1 MARKQIRISRRMLF
15 TWFMLGSFILLFVP
29 KSVTNKFQF
38 AFSRTFGW
46 PLGIGRSIT
55 LIADMQSSTDVVSR
69 RKYNQLQ
76 NHLANIIEQRNHAQ
90 KEVEKLSALR
100 VNPAWER
107 IKFVLA
113 DVITDSEGP
122 QNELII
128 NRGLEDSLAINQ
140 FVLGDNSIIGTIS
153 DVSAHRAK
161 VKLFTDPTSKIPVKI
176 EQSDIVRIMQG
187 AGDNSAKIQLLKINP
202 KIKEGDIVLAD
213 KKPGLLDVPMIIGK
227 ITQCKR
233 DDKAPSLL
241 DITVEPVCDVQKLDY
256 VAVIVMN

>member
-1 MARKQIRISRRMLF
+1 MLF

-202 KIKEGDIVLAD
+202 KINEGDIVLAD

>member
-1 MARKQIRISRRMLF
+1 
-15 TWFMLGSFILLFVP
+15 MLGGFIILFVP
-29 KSVTNKFQF
+29 KNVTNKFQF

-55 LIADMQSSTDVVSR
+55 LAADMQSSADVVSR
-69 RKYNQLQ
+69 REYNQLQ
-76 NHLANIIEQRNHAQ
+76 NHLANIIEQRNRTQ

-107 IKFVLA
+107 MKFVLA
-113 DVITDSEGP
+113 NVITDSEGP

-128 NRGLEDSLAINQ
+128 NRGAEDGIANNQ

-153 DVSAHRAK
+153 GVSANRAK

-176 EQSDIVRIMQG
+176 EQSDVMRIMQG
-187 AGDNSAKIQLLKINP
+187 TGENSAKIQLLQINQ
-202 KIKEGDIVLAD
+202 KVQKGNIVLAD
-213 KKPGLLDVPMIIGK
+213 KQPGFLDIPMIIGK
-227 ITQCKR
+227 VAECKR
-233 DDKAPSLL
+233 DDKAPSLW

-256 VAVIVMN
+256 VAVIVMNL

>member
-1 MARKQIRISRRMLF
+1 
-15 TWFMLGSFILLFVP
+15 MLGGFILLFAP
-29 KSVTNKFQF
+29 KSMTNKFQF
-38 AFSRTFGW
+38 AFAHTFGW
-46 PLGIGRSIT
+46 PLGISRSIT
-55 LIADMQSSTDVVSR
+55 LAADTPPDTDVVSR
-69 RKYNQLQ
+69 REYNKLQ
-76 NHLANIIEQRNHAQ
+76 NRLADIIEQRNHTQ

-107 IKFVLA
+107 MKFVLA
-113 DVITDSEGP
+113 NIITDLEGP

-128 NRGLEDSLAINQ
+128 NRGAEDGIANDQ

-153 DVSAHRAK
+153 GVSARSAK

-176 EQSDIVRIMQG
+176 EKSDVVRIMQG
-187 AGDNSAKIQLLKINP
+187 TGDNSAKIQLLKIDP

-256 VAVIVMN
+256 VAVIVMNL